1 MRKKRNRELELC
13 LQNYERESIKKQIQ
27 NVELRQKIQEM
38 KTLFEAKI
46 QKFAMPIE
54 VAQLINDPEI
64 MKELENVA
72 NIQRENKILKK
83 SNK

>member
-1 MRKKRNRELELC
+1 
-13 LQNYERESIKKQIQ
+13 
-27 NVELRQKIQEM
+27 M